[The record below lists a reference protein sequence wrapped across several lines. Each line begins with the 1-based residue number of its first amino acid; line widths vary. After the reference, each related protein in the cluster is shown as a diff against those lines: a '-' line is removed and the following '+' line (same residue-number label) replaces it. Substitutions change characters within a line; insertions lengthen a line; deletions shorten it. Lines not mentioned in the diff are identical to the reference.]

1 MTGYVADLDFIAY
14 AAARGVT
21 IAALD
26 APVLLTK
33 AMDYLDTLDARW
45 QGERTD
51 QAQEFSWP
59 RSGVFVSGRELDSA
73 TVPAAIERAQMML
86 AMQAISVELLPA
98 IKPQQSGAV
107 TGKSVGDVSL
117 SYGNGSS
124 NMAPLFP
131 AVAALLGP
139 YFRLGGGSNFN
150 VSRI

>member
-1 MTGYVADLDFIAY
+1 VIGYVDTGELIAY

-21 IAALD
+21 ITAIEE
-26 APVLLTK
+26 PVLLTK

-51 QAQEFSWP
+51 PAQELAWP
-59 RSGVFVSGRELDSA
+59 RSGVFVNGRELDIA
-73 TVPAAIERAQMML
+73 IVPAAIERAQMML
-86 AMQAISVELLPA
+86 AIQAISMDLLPA
-98 IKPQQSGAV
+98 IKTQQSGAV

-131 AVAALLGP
+131 AVATLLGP
-139 YFRLGGGSNFN
+139 YLRIGGGSNFN

>member
-1 MTGYVADLDFIAY
+1 VTYATDAELIAY

-21 IAALD
+21 VTEAQ

-51 QAQEFSWP
+51 HEQELAWP
-59 RSGVFVSGRELDSA
+59 RSGVFVNGRELDSA

-86 AMQAISVELLPA
+86 AILAMSMDLLPA
-98 IKPQQSGAV
+98 IKAQQSGAV
-107 TGKSVGDVSL
+107 TAKSVGDVSL

-131 AVAALLGP
+131 AVATLLGP
-139 YFRLGGGSNFN
+139 YLRLGGGSNFN
-150 VSRI
+150 VSRV

>member
-21 IAALD
+21 VTALE

-33 AMDYLDTLDARW
+33 VMDYLDTLDARW

-51 QAQEFSWP
+51 QAQELAWP
-59 RSGVFVSGRELDSA
+59 RSGVFVNGRELDSA

-86 AMQAISVELLPA
+86 AIQAISMDLLPA
-98 IKPQQSGAV
+98 IKTQQSGAV

-131 AVAALLGP
+131 AVTTLLGP